1 VYKLVQLCG
10 SPRIKLSNES
20 VKVCIPGKKQLYRLY
35 DDKGGTHHTHLHT
48 ETGCAILMWCLIPFS
63 LCCMCVV

>member
-1 VYKLVQLCG
+1 MYKLVQLCG

-35 DDKGGTHHTHLHT
+35 DDKGGTHHTHLT
-48 ETGCAILMWCLIPFS
+48 ERHDLVLYSVCDS
-63 LCCMCVV
+63 LLSVCCVIV